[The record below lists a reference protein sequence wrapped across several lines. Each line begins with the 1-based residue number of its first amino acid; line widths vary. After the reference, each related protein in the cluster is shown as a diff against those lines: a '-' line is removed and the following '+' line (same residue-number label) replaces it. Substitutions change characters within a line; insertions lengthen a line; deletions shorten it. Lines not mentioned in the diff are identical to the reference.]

1 VCVVTDLAHLP
12 RGLLS
17 LEQWDAL
24 ELDRTRRWE
33 LGEGTLIMSPRPQL
47 WHQRI
52 SKRLTR
58 LLDDHLPDGLEAVPE
73 IEVITSA
80 SFPPS
85 VRDPDI
91 VVIPDRVFERRLARV
106 PATDVVL
113 VVEIVSPGSRG
124 TDHVMKLHEYA
135 KAGIPHYWI
144 VDPDVPEHDSF
155 LAYRL
160 DGEGYRRVAV
170 LDGHRIRVRE
180 PLELEFTLDVLTGR

>member
-1 VCVVTDLAHLP
+1 VSELAHLP

-17 LEQWDAL
+17 LKQWDAL

-33 LGEGTLIMSPRPQL
+33 LSEGTLVVSPRPTP

-52 SKRLTR
+52 SRRLTR
-58 LLDDHLPDGLEAVPE
+58 LLEDHLPDGLEAVPE
-73 IEVITSA
+73 IEVTTSA

-91 VVIPDRVFERRLARV
+91 VVIPARVFDRRSARV
-106 PATDVVL
+106 PASDVVL

-124 TDHVMKLHEYA
+124 TDHVMKLYEYA
-135 KAGIPHYWI
+135 KAGIENYWI
-144 VDPDVPEHDSF
+144 VDPDAPTPDRF

-160 DGEGYRRVAV
+160 EGEIYRRITA
-170 LDGHRIRVRE
+170 LDGGRIHVHE
-180 PLELEFTLDVLTGR
+180 PAEIEFTLDVLTGR

>member
-1 VCVVTDLAHLP
+1 MSELAHLP

-33 LGEGTLIMSPRPQL
+33 LGEGTLVMSPRPHPR
-47 WHQRI
+47 HQRI
-52 SKRLTR
+52 SRRLTR
-58 LLDDHLPDGLEAVPE
+58 LLEDHLPDGLEAVPE
-73 IEVITSA
+73 IEVTTSA

-91 VVIPDRVFERRLARV
+91 VVIPDRVFERRSARV
-106 PATDVVL
+106 PAADVVL

-135 KAGIPHYWI
+135 KAGIENYWI
-144 VDPDVPEHDSF
+144 IDPDAPPHDRF
-155 LAYRL
+155 LAYHL
-160 DGEGYRRVAV
+160 DGEKYRQVTA
-170 LDGHRIRVRE
+170 LDGDQIHVYQPTE
-180 PLELEFTLDVLTGR
+180 MEFTLDVLTGR

>member
-1 VCVVTDLAHLP
+1 MSELAHLP
-12 RGLLS
+12 HGLLT

-24 ELDRTRRWE
+24 DLDRMRRWE
-33 LGEGTLIMSPRPQL
+33 LSEGTLTISPRPQV

-52 SKRLTR
+52 SRRLTR
-58 LLDDHLPDGLEAVPE
+58 LLEDHLPDGLEALPE
-73 IEVITSA
+73 IEVITRA

-91 VVIPDRVFERRLARV
+91 VVVPDRLFERRPARV
-106 PATDVVL
+106 AAADVVL

-135 KAGIPHYWI
+135 KAGIEHYWI
-144 VDPDVPEHDSF
+144 VDLDAPADDQF

-160 DGEGYRRVAV
+160 AGASYRRVAV
-170 LDGHRIRVRE
+170 LDGSRVRVKE
-180 PLELEFTLDVLTGR
+180 PTAMEFTLEMLTRR